1 MAKASS
7 KTFRFEEALGQ
18 LETLVESL
26 EEGDLS
32 LEDSLKAFEQGVKLT
47 RQCQA
52 ALDQAEQTVQQLLEN
67 GNGIRLEPFDS
78 PGSSDPE

>member
-7 KTFRFEEALGQ
+7 KPFRFEEALGK

-26 EEGDLS
+26 EEGNLS
-32 LEDSLKAFEQGVKLT
+32 LEDSLKAFEQGINLT
-47 RQCQA
+47 RQCQS

-67 GNGIRLEPFDS
+67 GNDIRLEPFGAGD
-78 PGSSDPE
+78 SDPA